1 MDLIMPDNFTFKIR
15 PMITNDLNQAISLSN
30 SEGWNQTEKD
40 WKLLLENPLNTCL
53 VAEHNNTVIGTATAL
68 NHSNKVAW
76 IGMVLVDK
84 RFRGQGV
91 GKMLLRTIID
101 ALKNIDSIKL
111 DSTPAG
117 LPLYKKLGFIN
128 EYMIYRMI
136 NPSLQSFSKQ
146 PFSYEP
152 VNIDRV
158 SLSDVK
164 KLDERIFGTARTYL
178 LQALFS
184 NYPAKAYL
192 VNRNKKLDGYMF
204 GRNGA
209 RFNYIGPVAALSEDS
224 ARILISKAFE
234 SVNHQPVALDILQD
248 KEDLIKWLE
257 SLGFVK
263 HRYFIRMYLKSN
275 FYYGLIEYQ
284 YLISGPEFG

>member
-1 MDLIMPDNFTFKIR
+1 MPDNFTFKIR
-15 PMITNDLNQAISLSN
+15 PMISNDLNQAISLSN

-40 WKLLLENPLNTCL
+40 WKLLIENPLNTCL

-84 RFRGQGV
+84 RFRGRGV
-91 GKMLLRTIID
+91 GKMLLTNIIG
-101 ALKNIDSIKL
+101 ALKNVDSIKL
-111 DSTPAG
+111 DATPAG
-117 LPLYKKLGFIN
+117 LPLYQKLGFID
-128 EYMIYRMI
+128 EYIIYRMI
-136 NPSLQSFSKQ
+136 NPSLQSFKKQ
-146 PFSYEP
+146 PFNYEP
-152 VNIDRV
+152 VNINPE
-158 SLSDVK
+158 SFSDVL
-164 KLDERIFGTARTYL
+164 KLDKRIFGTARTYL

-192 VNRNKKLDGYMF
+192 LNRNKKLDGYMF

-224 ARILISKAFE
+224 ARILISKALE
-234 SVNHQPVALDILQD
+234 SLNNQPVALDILQD

-263 HRYFIRMYLKSN
+263 HRHFIRMYLKTNS
-275 FYYGLIEYQ
+275 YSGLIKNH

>member
-1 MDLIMPDNFTFKIR
+1 MPDNFTFKIR

-40 WKLLLENPLNTCL
+40 WKLLIENPLNTCL

-111 DSTPAG
+111 DATPAG
-117 LPLYKKLGFIN
+117 LPLYQKLGFID
-128 EYMIYRMI
+128 EYKIYRMI
-136 NPSLQSFSKQ
+136 NPSLQSFRKQ
-146 PFSYEP
+146 VFNYEP
-152 VNIDRV
+152 VNIDLE
-158 SLSDVK
+158 SFSDVL
-164 KLDERIFGTARTYL
+164 KLDKRIFGTARTYL
-178 LQALFS
+178 LQALLR
-184 NYPAKAYL
+184 NYPGKAYL
-192 VNRNKKLDGYMF
+192 IKRNKKLDGYMF
-204 GRNGA
+204 GRDGV
-209 RFNYIGPVAALSEDS
+209 RFNYIGPVFAFSHDS
-224 ARILISKAFE
+224 ARILILKALE
-234 SVNHQPVALDILQD
+234 SLNNQPVALDILQD

-257 SLGFVK
+257 SLGFIK
-263 HRYFIRMYLKSN
+263 HRHFIRMYLKSN
-275 FYYGLIEYQ
+275 SYYGLIEYQ

>member
-40 WKLLLENPLNTCL
+40 WKLLLENPLNICI
-53 VAEHNNTVIGTATAL
+53 VAQCNNQVIGTATAL
-68 NHSNKVAW
+68 NHSNKIAW

-84 RFRGQGV
+84 SFRGRGV
-91 GKMLLRTIID
+91 GKMLLTNIIG
-101 ALKNIDSIKL
+101 ALRNVDSIKL
-111 DSTPAG
+111 DATPVG
-117 LPLYKKLGFIN
+117 LPLYQKLGFID
-128 EYMIYRMI
+128 EYKIYRMI
-136 NPSLQSFSKQ
+136 NPSLQSFEKQ
-146 PFSYEP
+146 TFSYEP
-152 VNIDRV
+152 VNIDLE
-158 SLSDVK
+158 SFSDVL
-164 KLDERIFGTARTYL
+164 KLDKRIFGTARTYL

-209 RFNYIGPVAALSEDS
+209 RFNYIGPVAALAEDS
-224 ARILISKAFE
+224 ARILISKALE

-263 HRYFIRMYLKSN
+263 HRHFIRMYLKSN
-275 FYYGLIEYQ
+275 SYSGLIKNN